1 MTNQPQLG
9 GAEPQP
15 LPGDQRAIADATAS
29 APAANRAEQPTAE
42 APLLQPDP
50 PQAIQDALREMIR
63 GYELESDAV
72 RRHKVRLWREGEEF
86 WRGNQN
92 IWFSAKDSNWHT
104 PFERDDV
111 DRSDLPRY
119 DYAINMYRPWGLSI
133 VAALVQSPPKI
144 QYMPVSAESQDD
156 IATAKAAERVAE
168 VVESNN
174 KLQTL
179 RVKKGYYLWTQ
190 GIFATYIRF
199 VVDGGQFGY
208 HEEPAIED
216 RTFQVLPD
224 RLECAS
230 CGMHQPVDAAAVA
243 QPAPCQNCGAPLGPE
258 AFAPAE
264 HITASVPTAT
274 RRVPNGAEK
283 MDVYGPLYFK
293 VPPQAQGQ
301 RDCYYLIQVEEQH
314 KAVLRAA
321 YPQKAD
327 KIDDTGGS
335 GEDTYERIVRL
346 SLADA
351 QGSWNTLPMSNLITY
366 KRCWLRP
373 EAFWAHAD
381 AATRAQLL
389 QLYPEGCRVE
399 FSGDVFLQAV
409 AEKLDDCWVICTGQP
424 GIGIYRD
431 PLGQDVISIQRQI
444 NDSANILAEHREMS
458 SAPPILYDA
467 RFINGEALAK
477 KRMQPAS
484 YVPVIIESVG
494 PQKPMAEMI
503 FQPRLGVDP
512 QLWNDGERLAEAGQ
526 FISGALPSIFG
537 GGMPNLKTASAYAQS
552 RDQAMGRLTL
562 VWKQM
567 REAEAREM
575 TLAIECFRRNRT
587 DDVELVVEGKSGGYR
602 SEYIRLGE
610 IRGNVVARPTADED
624 FPQSFGQVR
633 DSLEQILQT
642 KDPELLAVVG
652 APVNRPI
659 VAHYLGLPELVDPG
673 EDNRAKQF
681 MEIEALM
688 GSAPVALPNGQVQPS
703 IAPDLYVDDH
713 EVHVGTIKD
722 WAVSEAGLQA
732 KASQPEGYAN
742 VIAHLLAHMDA
753 EQALAEQMQQR
764 RAQVQSAAQPPAA
777 AGPAAAAPGP
787 ARPSEAINFKDV
799 AAFSPAAG
807 NAMLQQAGLPGAS
820 AAAPAGLP
828 GQAPAPAGAVPTAAA
843 PQAA

>member
-1 MTNQPQLG
+1 MTTQPQLG
-9 GAEPQP
+9 DPAAGMAQPPQAQP
-15 LPGDQRAIADATAS
+15 LAGDQRAMADAARS
-29 APAANRAEQPTAE
+29 APAANRAEQPTPE
-42 APLLQPDP
+42 APLLGPDP
-50 PQAIQDALREMIR
+50 PEALQAALREMVR

-72 RRHKVRLWREGEEF
+72 RRHKVRLWREAEEF

-133 VAALVQSPPKI
+133 IAALVQAPPKI

-174 KLQTL
+174 KMQTL
-179 RVKKGYYLWTQ
+179 RVKMGYYLWNQ
-190 GIFATYIRF
+190 GLFATYTRF
-199 VVDGGQFGY
+199 VVDAGQFGS
-208 HEEPAIED
+208 HEEPVSEEQ
-216 RTFQVLPD
+216 TFQVLPN
-224 RLECAS
+224 RLECQA
-230 CGMHQPVDAAAVA
+230 CGGS
-243 QPAPCQNCGAPLGPE
+243 QPADQPAEGAASAAGTQPCATCGAPLGPE
-258 AFAPAE
+258 SFAPAE
-264 HITASVPTAT
+264 HITANVPTGT

-283 MDVYGPLYFK
+283 ISVYGPLYFK
-293 VPPQAQGQ
+293 VPPQAQDQ
-301 RDCYYLIQVEEQH
+301 RDCYYLIHVEEQH

-389 QLYPEGCRVE
+389 QMYPEGCRVE
-399 FSGDVFLQAV
+399 FAGDTFLQAV
-409 AEKLDDCWVICTGQP
+409 AERLDDCWVICTGLP
-424 GIGIYRD
+424 GVGIYRD
-431 PLGQDVISIQRQI
+431 AMGQDAISIQRQI

-512 QLWNDGERLAEAGQ
+512 ALWNDGERLAEAGQ
-526 FISGALPSIFG
+526 FITGALPSIFG
-537 GGMPNLKTASAYAQS
+537 GGIPNLKTAAAYSQS

-567 REAEAREM
+567 REAEARQM

-624 FPQSFGQVR
+624 FPQSFGQIR
-633 DSLEQILQT
+633 ESLQQILQT
-642 KDPELLAVVG
+642 KDPEMLAVVA

-659 VAHYLGLPELVDPG
+659 VQQYMGLPELVDPG
-673 EDNRAKQF
+673 EDNRAKQY
-681 MEIEALM
+681 MEIESLM
-688 GSAPVALPNGQVQPS
+688 GSAPTAGPNGQVQPS

-713 EVHVGTIKD
+713 EVHIATIKD
-722 WAVSEAGLQA
+722 WAVSEPGLQA
-732 KASQPEGYAN
+732 KISQPQGYAN

-764 RAQVQSAAQPPAA
+764 RAQVQNAGQAPAG
-777 AGPAAAAPGP
+777 AGPAAAPAP

-807 NAMLQQAGLPGAS
+807 NAMLQQAGLPT
-820 AAAPAGLP
+820 
-828 GQAPAPAGAVPTAAA
+828 PAPPPAQPQGATTHG
-843 PQAA
+843 